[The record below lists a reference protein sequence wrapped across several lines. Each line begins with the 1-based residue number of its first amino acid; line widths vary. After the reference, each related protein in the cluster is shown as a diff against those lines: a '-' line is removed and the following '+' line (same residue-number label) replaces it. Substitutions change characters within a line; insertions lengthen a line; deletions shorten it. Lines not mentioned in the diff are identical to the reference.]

1 MNWWCI
7 MLGKFSKE
15 EIRKYLKEGMSINEI
30 VMVVMKLGKEIVD
43 EVGNKN
49 YSSEVEFYNDI
60 HGNESPL
67 AYVDDYSTTDV
78 EGAGANI
85 ITVKNCKIGETM
97 ADMLANDDSDLK
109 VDEVLKNFQTGDNLG
124 NCFLDIGCFISQ
136 QIRQMIISS
145 MTVNGKYVFNYIH
158 LGCKRG
164 GNMRLCKREIEAV
177 GLSEEQIEHMLE
189 NCECIYAISHKES
202 EN

>member
-1 MNWWCI
+1 MA
-7 MLGKFSKE
+7 
-15 EIRKYLKEGMSINEI
+15 
-30 VMVVMKLGKEIVD
+30 VMKLGKEIVD

-49 YSSEVEFYNDI
+49 YSSEEEFYNNI

-109 VDEVLKNFQTGDNLG
+109 VDEV
-124 NCFLDIGCFISQ
+124 
-136 QIRQMIISS
+136 
-145 MTVNGKYVFNYIH
+145 
-158 LGCKRG
+158 
-164 GNMRLCKREIEAV
+164 
-177 GLSEEQIEHMLE
+177 
-189 NCECIYAISHKES
+189 
-202 EN
+202 